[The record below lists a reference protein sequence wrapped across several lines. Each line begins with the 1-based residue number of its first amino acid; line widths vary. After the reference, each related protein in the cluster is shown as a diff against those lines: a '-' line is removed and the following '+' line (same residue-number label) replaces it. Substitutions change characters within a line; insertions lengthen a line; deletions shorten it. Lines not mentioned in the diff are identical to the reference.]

1 MSILQLIVN
10 ESTRKL
16 SNRSSNQV
24 FVVNDTNVDTIR
36 FSIPAGFSDIDID
49 ENASFRVMY
58 IPPGID
64 KTVYAKTL
72 TFVQNDGVY
81 ISYDW
86 QVGPNVLVESGILT
100 VSFCI
105 LKIEPGLQEWHT
117 IPYQISVSNTIHTD
131 DSDEADE
138 TITPTVAQ
146 RVAVLETMI
155 QRVASG
161 APIVVASTS
170 AMTDTDQIYVLS
182 TNGRWYYHN
191 GTAWTA
197 GGEYGGVLAGSVTT
211 DKLADGAVTTAK
223 IADGAITK
231 AKLSS
236 DIKDDYNGIKSTL
249 NGIYDVVRLDR
260 ITPAQTVNG
269 YIRTNGNYYP
279 SDAYNII
286 KYEVVAG
293 TTIYISADKVNEAV
307 YQFQDS
313 NSIPNSGNTH
323 IIGETVQASTHE
335 YVAVPTGA
343 TWLLISDVVNG
354 KNGIYDPNTDKVFEF
369 VDSFTIERSIPGEF
383 NSLVEKCA
391 VTLDELSSK
400 KVFVSNKNLLPQF
413 PVLTDHG
420 VTCAHNDDGSITL
433 SGTSTSV
440 ASFQLSGNVMPN
452 VGPGTYTLSARNPSA
467 IGDNL
472 TYINPAI
479 NGSYSSVGC
488 RLNTADAET
497 TFTLNEGQYIS
508 AIRIRIAA
516 NVTLP
521 NNYTLYPQ
529 LEVGETKTDF
539 VAHKDYTVTPTVNPT
554 EMPCFAGYN
563 YICVQGGISG
573 SLAYYFD
580 APNVLSEL
588 DGRVSELDGRV
599 TVLENKPSGSKKFVG
614 KKIVCF
620 GDSITG
626 NYQPPTDYPSMI
638 ADITGATVYNAG
650 FGGCCMSDNG
660 QTRKLFTMCRLA
672 DAIVGGS
679 GNYGD
684 FTVQRNSDVSITYGG
699 TSINYVPIRLDML
712 ESIDWT
718 TIDFITIAYGTNDW
732 NSNYGLDNENDPYDT
747 TTYIGAFRYAV
758 EKILSKFPNI
768 KIMVLT
774 PLWRWW
780 DTNTGMPSEI
790 HTDYIDSNDY
800 AKGTGYKL
808 WQYGDALV
816 AAAKLYHIPVF
827 DLYWNCMMT
836 KQNRFEYFN
845 TNDGTHPKQAGLQM
859 MAGMISAHM
868 ESAY

>member
-24 FVVNDTNVDTIR
+24 FVVNDANVDTIR
-36 FSIPAGFSDIDID
+36 FSIPAGFSDITID
-49 ENASFRVMY
+49 DHTSFRVMY

-86 QVGPNVLVESGILT
+86 QVGPNILTSSGILT

-105 LKIEPGLQEWHT
+105 LKTGSEVQEWHT
-117 IPYQISVSNTIHTD
+117 IPCTISVSNTIHTD

-146 RVAVLETMI
+146 RVAVLESMI

-170 AMTDTDQIYVLS
+170 AMTNTNQIYVLS

-191 GTAWTA
+191 GTAWVA
-197 GGEYGGVLAGSVTT
+197 GGTY
-211 DKLADGAVTTAK
+211 GAVATDTTLTQSGIPADAK
-223 IADGAITK
+223 AVGDEITN
-231 AKLSS
+231 L
-236 DIKDDYNGIKSTL
+236 KDDYNGIKSAL

-260 ITPAQTVNG
+260 ITPTQTVNG

-313 NSIPNSGNTH
+313 NSIPNSSNTH

-335 YVAVPTGA
+335 YVTVPTDA

-354 KNGIYDPNTDKVFEF
+354 KNGIYNPNTDKVFEF
-369 VDSFTIERSIPGEF
+369 VDNFTIEGSIPGEF

-391 VTLDELSSK
+391 VTLDELSGK

-413 PVLTDHG
+413 PAITDHG
-420 VTCAHNDDGSITL
+420 VTCTQNADGSITL
-433 SGTSTSV
+433 SGTSTST

-452 VGPGTYTLSARNPSA
+452 VGPGTYTLSARNQSA

-488 RLNTADAET
+488 RLNTVDAET
-497 TFTLNEGQYIS
+497 TFTLSEGQYIS

-516 NVTLP
+516 NVALP

-539 VAHKDYTVTPTVNPT
+539 VAHKDYIVMPTANPT
-554 EMPCFAGYN
+554 EVSCFAGYN
-563 YICVQGGISG
+563 YICVQNGVSG

-599 TVLENKPSGSKKFVG
+599 TALENKPSVSKKFAG

-626 NYQPPTDYPSMI
+626 NFQAPTDYPSMI
-638 ADITGATVYNAG
+638 AELTGATVYNAG
-650 FGGCCMSDNG
+650 FGGCCMCDNG
-660 QTRKLFTMCRLA
+660 QTRRLFTMCRLV
-672 DAIVGGS
+672 DSIVA
-679 GNYGD
+679 GD
-684 FTVQRNSDVSITYGG
+684 FTAQRNSGVSITYGG
-699 TSINYVPIRLDML
+699 TSIDYVPERLTML
-712 ESIDWT
+712 EGINWSEIDY
-718 TIDFITIAYGTNDW
+718 ITIAYGTNDW
-732 NSNYGLDNENDPYDT
+732 NSNYPLDNENNLLDT
-747 TTYIGAFRYAV
+747 ASYIGAFRYSV
-758 EKILSKFPNI
+758 ETLLAKYPNI
-768 KIMVLT
+768 KIMAIT

-790 HTDYIDSNDY
+790 HSDYIDSNDY

-808 WQYGDALV
+808 WQYGDTLV
-816 AAAKLYHIPVF
+816 EASKMYHIPVF
-827 DLYWNCMMT
+827 DLYWNCMMF
-836 KQNRFEYFN
+836 KQNRFQYFN
-845 TNDGTHPKQAGLQM
+845 TTDGTHPKQEGREL
-859 MAGMISAHM
+859 MAELISAHM
-868 ESAY
+868 ESVY